1 MNMDLA
7 VLEAVERVDFCK
19 DVHELFRIVNQITGK
34 KHDVTV

>member
-1 MNMDLA
+1 MDLA
-7 VLEAVERVDFCK
+7 VFFSFERVDSCK